1 MIGPLVL
8 QSDHRNLAEESG
20 REAAM
25 SNIVFDEEMGR
36 IQRAIAE
43 SHDLVVRRNT
53 FMETLNL
60 RTGEKVLE
68 LGCGG
73 GFYAFE
79 AAQFVGPT
87 GHVSAIDISANQ
99 IAAARERCARFAWVE
114 CQIGNLLDL
123 PYRDGEF
130 DAVYSVQV
138 LEYAG
143 DLRKAFREIRR
154 VLRDGGRFLN
164 ISTNWSSCVWYS
176 ENKERMRRVLD
187 GWSAH
192 ETHRDLPAILAG
204 ELRKAGLQLLHQRAI
219 PIVNTSI
226 GENSF
231 SYWIAKLIPG
241 YAVGQGA
248 VNKEEADA
256 WVAEFAELDQRGEY
270 FFSLTPILT
279 EAIRIA

>member
-1 MIGPLVL
+1 
-8 QSDHRNLAEESG
+8 
-20 REAAM
+20 M

-43 SHDLVVRRNT
+43 SHDLVVRRNI

-73 GFYAFE
+73 GSYAFE

-87 GHVSAIDISANQ
+87 GHVSAIDISADQ
-99 IAAARERCARFAWVE
+99 IAAARERCAGFTWVE

-130 DAVYSVQV
+130 DAVYSIQV
-138 LEYAG
+138 LEYAS
-143 DLRKAFREIRR
+143 DLSKAFREIHR
-154 VLRDGGRFLN
+154 VLRDGGRFVN

-187 GWSAH
+187 DWSAH
-192 ETHRDLPAILAG
+192 ETHRDLPTIIAG
-204 ELRKAGLQLLHQRAI
+204 EVRKAGLQLLRQRAV
-219 PIVNTSI
+219 PILNTSFS
-226 GENSF
+226 ENRI
-231 SYWIAKLIPG
+231 SYWLCKLMPG
-241 YAVGQGA
+241 YVVGRGEVSQ
-248 VNKEEADA
+248 EEADA
-256 WVAEFAELDQRGEY
+256 WAAEFAELDQRGKY
-270 FFSLTPILT
+270 FFSLTPVLT
-279 EAIRIA
+279 EAIRIS